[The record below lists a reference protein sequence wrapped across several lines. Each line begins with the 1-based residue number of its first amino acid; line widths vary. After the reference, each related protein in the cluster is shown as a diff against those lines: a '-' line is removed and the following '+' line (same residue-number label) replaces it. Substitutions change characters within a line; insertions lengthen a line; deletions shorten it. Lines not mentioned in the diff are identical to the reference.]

1 MFSIMRRKQIIAL
14 IGIFVIAFSVYF
26 FTDVFVS
33 PSEKYMQELEYYE
46 DLRYDTEEYKIQDYI
61 DKMIEKWGNT
71 DYDPDII
78 EVSKQ
83 EFREKLNQDYTYG
96 ATDNPRFWIIDFDY
110 VPPNLSYDQTKLQ
123 FWVIAWDKEGD
134 VIYWWS
140 PR

>member
-1 MFSIMRRKQIIAL
+1 MRRKQIIAL

-83 EFREKLNQDYTYG
+83 EFREKLKTQKKGFYQVKDRKN
-96 ATDNPRFWIIDFDY
+96 AI
-110 VPPNLSYDQTKLQ
+110 
-123 FWVIAWDKEGD
+123 
-134 VIYWWS
+134 
-140 PR
+140 